1 MHIYAHSAGCSSQFE
16 SLTTPLGRHINLNEG
31 QYVVPWLNFSCSGN
45 ITAWEFAAS
54 VQDRRMPDKQVILQL
69 WQPLPN
75 NINPTSPSQ
84 FAFIT
89 EVVLSTSVEGT
100 FNQERPFSFDLTQPL
115 PVQSGN
121 VLGFS
126 VLNPRT
132 GVRFAAV
139 TASAMEERLIYYR
152 QTGGTSRR
160 RGRERGDD
168 GPEDDLEDETEDSSE
183 VTLFNINSN
192 VNTIAGPHSPLMTIR
207 FSTGNSAQG
216 MNLLI
221 SLSGSCMCTK
231 CCMNMFIYICII
243 ILYLLDVERETVV
256 KSHFLTSTLMRAT

>member
-1 MHIYAHSAGCSSQFE
+1 MK
-16 SLTTPLGRHINLNEG
+16 LNEG

-45 ITAWEFAAS
+45 ITAWEFVAS

-132 GVRFAAV
+132 GVTFAAV
-139 TASAMEERLIYYR
+139 SASAMEERLIYYR
-152 QTGGTSRR
+152 QTGRTSRR
-160 RGRERGDD
+160 RGRQRGDD

-183 VTLFNINSN
+183 VTLFNINPN
-192 VNTIAGPHSPLMTIR
+192 VNTISPYSPIMTIK
-207 FSTGNSAQG
+207 FSTGNSTQC
-216 MNLLI
+216 MDHLK
-221 SLSGSCMCTK
+221 SLYGSCMHTKRCTNI
-231 CCMNMFIYICII
+231 CLRMYTYIYYICLFCRYAEWINCT
-243 ILYLLDVERETVV
+243 YLLYYARQFASCRSDTWG
-256 KSHFLTSTLMRAT
+256 

>member
-54 VQDRRMPDKQVILQL
+54 VQDDRIPDKQVILQL

-75 NINPTSPSQ
+75 NINPTPPSQ
-84 FAFIT
+84 FVFIT

-126 VLNPRT
+126 VLNPTT

-192 VNTIAGPHSPLMTIR
+192 VGNIISSYSPVMTIK
-207 FSTGNSAQG
+207 FSAGNSMHSEYG
-216 MNLLI
+216 SLDI
-221 SLSGSCMCTK
+221 S
-231 CCMNMFIYICII
+231 
-243 ILYLLDVERETVV
+243 V
-256 KSHFLTSTLMRAT
+256 